1 MAKSSGRGR
10 CAALGFFVTGRMR
23 PARQSAVALVLGCLV
38 ALPTAAQTVQERLP
52 ICLACHGEKGQSTLP
67 DVPSLGGQQ
76 AFYVTV
82 QLLMFRE
89 RMRVA
94 DPMNDMAKGLTD
106 DDLRSFADIFAKL
119 PPPQPDAGAVDDAR
133 MQRAQALV
141 VQNRCN
147 FCHTPSFAGQDNV
160 PRIADQREDYLV
172 KALRGYKDNSR
183 HGYDASMADVM
194 APITDEQILDL
205 AYYIARVK

>member
-1 MAKSSGRGR
+1 MAKSSDRGR
-10 CAALGFFVTGRMR
+10 CAALGFFVTGWMWPSRE
-23 PARQSAVALVLGCLV
+23 SAIALVLGCLV
-38 ALPTAAQTVQERLP
+38 ALPAAAQTVQERLP
-52 ICLACHGEKGQSTLP
+52 TCLACHGEKGQSTLP

>member
-10 CAALGFFVTGRMR
+10 RTALGFFVTGRMR
-23 PARQSAVALVLGCLV
+23 PARQSAVALVFGCLV

-119 PPPQPDAGAVDDAR
+119 PPPQPDAGTVDDAR

-141 VQNRCN
+141 GQNRCN